1 MKLDWETCLSAPVSN
16 KGYGY
21 TKEQIAKSGKFEFKG
36 KEYTLNHGDVIIG
49 AITSCT
55 NTSNPMVM
63 LGAGI
68 VAKKAVELGLTI
80 SPFIKRSL
88 SPGSRVVTQ
97 YLEAAGYLP
106 YL

>member
-1 MKLDWETCLSAPVSN
+1 
-16 KGYGY
+16 
-21 TKEQIAKSGKFEFKG
+21 
-36 KEYTLNHGDVIIG
+36 
-49 AITSCT
+49 
-55 NTSNPMVM
+55 MVM